1 MNKRNQIILI
11 LLAIL
16 CTACLL
22 SGCKDNERGNEAIP
36 STTVV
41 LTVGEEEISVSE
53 MNYYGLSFLDGLHMP
68 EDTDM
73 NAYYSQDYPTLN
85 DALKAQLLTQ
95 MRQTKILYLKAI
107 EEGITLSEED
117 EATVKELVDE
127 YMKAYDAEKLERLGL
142 SQEVLTHVYTQM
154 QMILKL
160 ETKLAAEAGSGE
172 VVSYGTIDNLV
183 FLTIEVDENGNAVV
197 DADGNYVS
205 LSKEEQ
211 EKQKALAEEVMQK
224 LKDGEAAE
232 DLIEEY
238 DLALTS
244 GSVHGTTE
252 SLQKTYNL
260 KDGEVSEV
268 LSNDFGYSVVK
279 MVALEDKD
287 YTDRVGAYNA
297 QTAAQEVVQS
307 QESAWFDAFPIS
319 DEDLNED
326 VWNAFN
332 FQDLQ

>member
-1 MNKRNQIILI
+1 MKKRNRIISI

-22 SGCKDNERGNEAIP
+22 SGCKDNGKGSEVSP
-36 STTVV
+36 SETVV
-41 LTVGEEEISVSE
+41 LTVGGEEISLSE
-53 MNYYGLSFLDGLHMP
+53 VNYYGLSFLNGLHMP
-68 EDTDM
+68 ENTDM

-117 EATVKELVDE
+117 EKKVKELVDE
-127 YMKAYDAEKLERLGL
+127 YTKSYDAEKLERLGL
-142 SQEVLTHVYTQM
+142 NQEVLTHVYTQM
-154 QMILKL
+154 QMILNL
-160 ETKLAAEAGSGE
+160 ETKLAAEVESGE

-197 DADGNYVS
+197 DEDGNYVS

-224 LKDGEAAE
+224 LKDGETAE
-232 DLIEEY
+232 ALIEEY
-238 DLALTS
+238 DLAATS

-260 KDGEVSEV
+260 KDGEVSDV
-268 LSNDFGYSVVK
+268 LSNNFGYSVVK

-287 YTDRVGAYNA
+287 YTDRVGAYNT
-297 QTAAQEVVQS
+297 QSAAQEAVQS
-307 QESAWFDAFPIS
+307 QESAWFDAFPVS
-319 DEDLNED
+319 DEDLNMD
-326 VWNAFN
+326 AWNAFN